1 MAKKMQ
7 FTPGSKPLMTILN
20 DITNV
25 NTGGL
30 DLQPKYQR
38 GYVWNSDFKNKL
50 IYSLVKSYP
59 IGSISLRA
67 LNTPNDKGAETE
79 VVDGQQRLTTI
90 RDFVNNSLVIRGEF
104 SQKILLELRENLI
117 SISKNDKS
125 AQKLL
130 KKLDNKNGFSL
141 KYSDLPEIIKNNIL
155 AYPLALISISN
166 SEDKDITEYFNF
178 LQNQEILRAGEII
191 NSIPQTILEKYLN
204 RLSNKDKLLENLG
217 FVDNRKE
224 FEKIFYSIVGLFDK
238 SISFGTTDKEIQNYV
253 ANKKNDLTDLP
264 LKLTENMIKNLNI
277 ISQAENL
284 KKYSANKRFLKLL
297 LLLAGFNLIDFD
309 KMLSINLSKLNTI
322 NTMLSSFNS
331 AKKGIVEET
340 FKNFSKEE
348 IEEYRLIA
356 LFTKGAQSYDN
367 ALNRCKVLASKINTD
382 SKILD

>member
-1 MAKKMQ
+1 MQ

-20 DITNV
+20 DITNA

-38 GYVWNSDFKNKL
+38 GYVWNNDFKTKL
-50 IYSLVKSYP
+50 IYSLIKGYP
-59 IGSISLRA
+59 IGSISLRV
-67 LNTPNDKGAETE
+67 LEQPNSKGAQTE

-90 RDFVNNSLVIRGEF
+90 RDFVHNSLIIRGEF
-104 SQKILLELRENLI
+104 SHKILLELKDTLNALSE
-117 SISKNDKS
+117 NDKS

-130 KKLDNKNGFSL
+130 KKFANKNGFNL
-141 KYSDLPEIIKNNIL
+141 KYSDLPESIKLNIL
-155 AYPLALISISN
+155 AYPLAIISISH
-166 SEDKDITEYFNF
+166 SEDDDITEYFNF

-191 NSIPQTILEKYLN
+191 NSIPQTILEKYLKE
-204 RLSNKDKLLENLG
+204 LSDKDKLLNNLG
-217 FVDNRKE
+217 FNDNRKE
-224 FEKIFYSIVGLFDK
+224 FEKIFYSIIGLFDK

-253 ANKKNDLTDLP
+253 ANKKEDLTGLP
-264 LKLTENMIKNLNI
+264 LELTENMINNLNRI
-277 ISQAENL
+277 CAAKDL
-284 KKYSANKRFLKLL
+284 KKYRANKRFLKLL
-297 LLLAGFNLIDFD
+297 LLLAGFDLINFEE
-309 KMLSINLSKLNTI
+309 KLQISLAKLDEI

-367 ALNRCKVLASKINTD
+367 AYNRCKILAAKINND
-382 SKILD
+382 SKI